1 MSLTVNMGTW
11 LTLRH
16 EGFGFHISSK
26 GTFLQSQSCGC
37 GFSDTSSSTTS
48 SSIGRCTLGA
58 CLAGAAWDGRSPGRK
73 CPFELLHWGGAPGLA
88 WASAGAWSWGRTLD
102 LEAADPPPFAAH
114 AQRTE
119 GRVCPR
125 PVWRF
130 EPETNDAPGGQL
142 SWHNSDPAE
151 VAYHIRQSRATTIG
165 RDESGRFRT
174 AHLKEYPP
182 ALCAALAETTWNATC
197 LAPSDEST
205 VLPQPFCTICQK
217 LTLTEFGDYIG
228 PDFVQWSQ
236 CCAGRSVNSPSNA
249 AAVNSLYVRREKIY
263 NIILMAQQW
272 KLVPYI
278 NRNFRILKWRYASTR
293 FQAIFSWNSPWNLGL
308 KTVGLTKMLGTFN
321 QSVPVEWPLIL
332 GISFGF
338 TGGSMG
344 ISWQFHWHLI
354 GI

>member
-151 VAYHIRQSRATTIG
+151 VAYHIRQSQGHNNWQRWEWAIPYSTFERIPTGSLRSLGRNHLECDLFSSEWWEYSSATALLHHLSEADTDG
-165 RDESGRFRT
+165 VRRLHWTRFCAVIPMLCRT
-174 AHLKEYPP
+174 LREFTEQRRGCEQP
-182 ALCAALAETTWNATC
+182 LCA
-197 LAPSDEST
+197 
-205 VLPQPFCTICQK
+205 
-217 LTLTEFGDYIG
+217 
-228 PDFVQWSQ
+228 
-236 CCAGRSVNSPSNA
+236 
-249 AAVNSLYVRREKIY
+249 
-263 NIILMAQQW
+263 
-272 KLVPYI
+272 
-278 NRNFRILKWRYASTR
+278 
-293 FQAIFSWNSPWNLGL
+293 
-308 KTVGLTKMLGTFN
+308 
-321 QSVPVEWPLIL
+321 
-332 GISFGF
+332 
-338 TGGSMG
+338 
-344 ISWQFHWHLI
+344 
-354 GI
+354 